1 MSKLDTC
8 SVEKTFIDI
17 LKPDDW
23 HVHLREGHILSSVLP
38 FTYDNF
44 GSALVMPNLDKPVT
58 NIHLAETYYT
68 EICKHIPKGIK
79 FTPNMTLYLTSDLN
93 QDEIKKVS
101 DHEYIKAI
109 KMYPKGATTNSDSG
123 LSNIIEFYPL
133 FEAMEKNDVILCIH
147 GEVTDEEIDVFDRE
161 KIFIE
166 RFLTKI
172 ITNFPNLKIVLE
184 HITSVDAVKFVE
196 ENNNIA
202 ATITTHHLMVNRNI
216 MLSKGIRPDFYCAP
230 ILKTEHDRRALVKAA
245 ISGNSKFF
253 LGTDSAPHVDSK
265 KISSCGCAG
274 IFSSPLAIPLLIQLF
289 EKHNSLDEIEKFI
302 SKNGRKFYGMKQQKE
317 RVRYIKKF
325 KSIDTIEDITTIE
338 GRISVFNPY
347 KKLYWEK

>member
-1 MSKLDTC
+1 
-8 SVEKTFIDI
+8 
-17 LKPDDW
+17 
-23 HVHLREGHILSSVLP
+23 
-38 FTYDNF
+38 
-44 GSALVMPNLDKPVT
+44 
-58 NIHLAETYYT
+58 
-68 EICKHIPKGIK
+68 
-79 FTPNMTLYLTSDLN
+79 
-93 QDEIKKVS
+93 
-101 DHEYIKAI
+101 
-109 KMYPKGATTNSDSG
+109 
-123 LSNIIEFYPL
+123 
-133 FEAMEKNDVILCIH
+133 
-147 GEVTDEEIDVFDRE
+147 
-161 KIFIE
+161 
-166 RFLTKI
+166 
-172 ITNFPNLKIVLE
+172 
-184 HITSVDAVKFVE
+184 
-196 ENNNIA
+196 
-202 ATITTHHLMVNRNI
+202 

-230 ILKTEHDRRALVKAA
+230 ILKTEYDRRALVQAA
-245 ISGNSKFF
+245 ISGNGKFF